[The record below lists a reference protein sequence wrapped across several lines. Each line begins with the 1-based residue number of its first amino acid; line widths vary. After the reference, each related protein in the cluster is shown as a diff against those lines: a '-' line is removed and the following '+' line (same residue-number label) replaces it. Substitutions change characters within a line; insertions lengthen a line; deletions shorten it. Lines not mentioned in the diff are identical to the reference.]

1 MGTIISAQQ
10 VFKNYGTIPV
20 LKGVSLDIKERE
32 VVSIV
37 GPSGAGK
44 STLLQILGTLDK
56 ADNGDV
62 TINAI
67 NISKLKDKALSEFR
81 NSNIG
86 FIFQF
91 HHLMPEFTA
100 VENVCMPAFIAGVN
114 RSEAEPRAIML
125 LSKLGLGDR
134 VQHKPSALSGGEQQ
148 RVAVARALMNAPKI
162 IFADEPSGNLDTK
175 TATEL
180 HQLFFQLR
188 DELGI
193 TFVIVTHNEVLAQMS
208 DRILTMKDGQL
219 QMNNNQQ

>member
-125 LSKLGLGDR
+125 LNKLGLGDR